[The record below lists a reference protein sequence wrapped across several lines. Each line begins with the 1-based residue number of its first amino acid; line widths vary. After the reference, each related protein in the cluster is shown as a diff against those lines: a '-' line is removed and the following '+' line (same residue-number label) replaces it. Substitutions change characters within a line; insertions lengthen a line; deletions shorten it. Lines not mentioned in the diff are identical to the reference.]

1 MLFSSTSSL
10 PLPSDPNFSW
20 TQPPNAGAERAFHK
34 AVLSSS
40 GLNLG
45 ATENGLQSELVNF
58 GKSLPLSGRIM
69 CMYIYIIVCM
79 YIWNHIYIY
88 TYVYIYICIHVCIYM
103 YVCMYVCMHAWMDGW
118 MDE

>member
-58 GKSLPLSGRIM
+58 GKSLPLSGRM
-69 CMYIYIIVCM
+69 CMYIYNCM
-79 YIWNHIYIY
+79 YVYLEPYIY

-118 MDE
+118 MNE